1 MIGNHVSSQ
10 GLRGFESLPLRS
22 ADRSRFSDTS
32 VASRELAHGGR
43 RSYEACV
50 PVPPRPPTGPHER
63 ERAETLLAPA
73 GQSAYEPGRVIVGR
87 YRLERRLAVGG
98 MGELWV
104 ATNLSLEQRV
114 AIKLLRRN
122 SRSAASAERLVREAR
137 TAARVR
143 HRAIVQVFDVG
154 VTEDGEPF
162 LVMELLVG
170 RDLSELARFAGPL
183 DAVQATQLLI
193 PVLSGLAA
201 AHAQGIVH
209 RDLKPENVFL
219 ADLDGGRVQPKI
231 VDFGI
236 ARVALP
242 IAGPRLTSV
251 GMLIGTPAFMAPE
264 QIECLDDVD
273 GRADLWAFGVTFYS
287 MIAGDVPF
295 TGSDPQALFDAIL
308 DAHVSFPTRA
318 QSLDGDLWAIITD
331 CLRRDRKDR
340 WQRAEEVEAAL
351 TGWLLARRVTEDASG
366 RTLRV
371 VSPLGQ
377 SRTTERERVGPAIA
391 EPQASASPAVPSA
404 PVSSPASNSLD
415 RAIFSSLKK
424 RPT

>member
-1 MIGNHVSSQ
+1 MPA
-10 GLRGFESLPLRS
+10 F
-22 ADRSRFSDTS
+22 
-32 VASRELAHGGR
+32 R
-43 RSYEACV
+43 RL
-50 PVPPRPPTGPHER
+50 PTGPHER
-63 ERAETLLAPA
+63 ERAATLLAPA

-114 AIKLLRRN
+114 VLKLLRRN
-122 SRSAASAERLVREAR
+122 SRSVASAERLVREAR

-143 HRAIVQVFDVG
+143 HRAVVQVFDVG
-154 VTEDGEPF
+154 VTEDDEPF

-170 RDLSELARFAGPL
+170 RDLSELVRFAGPL
-183 DAVQATQLLI
+183 DAIQAAQLLI
-193 PVLSGLAA
+193 PVLSGLGA

-219 ADLDGGRVQPKI
+219 ADLEGGRVQPKI

-242 IAGPRLTSV
+242 IAGSRLTSV

-308 DAHVSFPTRA
+308 DAHISFPTGA
-318 QSLDGDLWAIITD
+318 QSLDGDLWTIITD

-371 VSPLGQ
+371 VSPLGE
-377 SRTTERERVGPAIA
+377 SRTTEREGVAPPMA
-391 EPQASASPAVPSA
+391 EPQASAIPSVPSAPASA
-404 PVSSPASNSLD
+404 PVSSPAGKSLD